1 MSVTVRFAPSP
12 TGLLHVG
19 NARVALINWLFAR
32 QSGGSFVLRLD
43 DTDPERSRPEFAE
56 AIEADLLWLG
66 LSWDRLERQSERLDR
81 YHAAAERLK
90 DSGRLY
96 PCWETSEELEI
107 RRKLA
112 LSRGRP
118 PVYDRASLRLSA
130 AEIAAREAEGR
141 RPHWRFK
148 LDHAEVRWDDL
159 VRGPCHGHGEHLSD
173 PVLIRADGSFLYTLP
188 SVVDDIEF
196 GITHVVRGEDH
207 VTNTVAQIQIFEA
220 LGGPVP
226 GFAHLPLLT
235 DADGG
240 GLSKRLGSDSLS
252 SLRLNNV
259 EPMALNALL
268 SRLGTSDSIAICHNL
283 DALAADFSWEK
294 FSRGTPK
301 YDPLMLSRLE
311 TQLLHEMSF
320 EEALP
325 SLSKLDLDDVIDE
338 EFWLGVRGNLTRM
351 ADAVEWWA
359 ICRADLT
366 PTIEDADFTAAAA
379 ALLPPEPWDLSS
391 WSVWTEA
398 VKQATGRKGKALFHP
413 LRLALTGRENGP
425 ELKTLLPLIGRA
437 RTQARLE
444 GRVA

>member
-32 QSGGSFVLRLD
+32 NSGGRFVLRLD

-226 GFAHLPLLT
+226 GFAHLSLLT
-235 DADGG
+235 DAGGG
-240 GLSKRLGSDSLS
+240 GLSKRLGSGSLAD
-252 SLRLNNV
+252 LRGRGI

-268 SRLGTSDSIAICHNL
+268 ARLGTSDAVAVQHDL
-283 DALAADFSWEK
+283 AGLAAEFGWDK
-294 FSRGTPK
+294 FGRGSPK
-301 YDPLMLSRLE
+301 FDLALLERLDS
-311 TQLLHEMSF
+311 QLVHEMSF
-320 EEALP
+320 AEAQD
-325 SLSKLDLDDVIDE
+325 SLADLGLAEADE
-338 EFWLGVRGNLTRM
+338 AFWLGVRGNLTRM

-437 RTQARLE
+437 RAQARLE